1 MVNLANSYDANA
13 TADVPVSTGEHK
25 AEIVE
30 SDIQPVSRQQ
40 QMGDCLV
47 LTWKIMEGPDAGKLI
62 WQRLNLYFAGNNAQK
77 VVEVANSQFA
87 GVRQATGV
95 PTPQDS
101 SELHNRPCIIVVGP
115 QKNAPEY
122 QEVKRVK
129 AFAGQ
134 TTAQSNAAP
143 NHQPAPQGATGQ
155 NTANAGTAHST
166 SPFARPAA

>member
-1 MVNLANSYDANA
+1 MVNLANSYDATA

-25 AEIVE
+25 AEIIE
-30 SDIQPVSRQQ
+30 SDIQPVSKQNP
-40 QMGDCLV
+40 MGDCLV

-77 VVEVANSQFA
+77 VVEIANSQFA
-87 GVRQATGV
+87 GVRQATDV

-115 QKNAPEY
+115 QKNSPEY

-134 TTAQSNAAP
+134 QTAKSNATP
-143 NHQPAPQGATGQ
+143 NHQAAPQGATGQ
-155 NTANAGTAHST
+155 NTTNVGGAHST

>member
-13 TADVPVSTGEHK
+13 TSDAPVSTGEHK

-30 SDIQPVSRQQ
+30 SDIVPVSKQYP
-40 QMGDCLV
+40 MGDCLI

-62 WQRLNLYFAGNNAQK
+62 WQRLNLYFTGRNAQK
-77 VVEVANSQFA
+77 VVEIANVQFA

-101 SELHNRPCIIVVGP
+101 AELHNRPCRIVVGP
-115 QKNAPEY
+115 QSNAPEY
-122 QEVKRVK
+122 QDVKRVK
-129 AFAGQ
+129 ALVGQ
-134 TTAQSNAAP
+134 PAAQRNTAP
-143 NHQPAPQGATGQ
+143 NQQPAPQGATGQ
-155 NTANAGTAHST
+155 GGT